1 MRIIRLVCY
10 VVVLMLAVSNCTK
23 RTDIVLPDK
32 ELGSSVFEQKCSNCH
47 DVNRAFTLERD
58 EASWRKLIVA
68 MRQKTGSD
76 ISDNE
81 VELIVGHHIERQK
94 KARELFEKKCKNCH
108 ERRSLMSPPQALKTP
123 EEWERTVRR
132 MMSREGEALDDE
144 SIDILV
150 YYHLRTHTL
159 ITSAKLERE
168 SEMFG
173 LAPAELFTQRCSTC
187 HSLEKALQTVKDRES
202 WRKTILTMEK
212 RAGRNIKHS
221 DVVALVN
228 FHMERQNKEQEL
240 FSRDCTQCHG
250 ADVALGA
257 AKTLTDEQWR
267 ETAEKM
273 LGKAGK
279 KITEE
284 ELDMLAAY
292 HTRYEKTMADL
303 AEKKCTQCHDN
314 ERIVTRTETGES
326 WNQIIV
332 RMSEKEGSDIAY
344 SDVIRLVRYH
354 MDRQRIEEEAFMQ
367 NCSECHQAGQTL
379 KEKKSRDE
387 WKTTIRRMMAKT
399 NRMISDEE
407 LNILVAYHIRR
418 FR

>member
-1 MRIIRLVCY
+1 
-10 VVVLMLAVSNCTK
+10 MLPVSNCTK

-32 ELGSSVFEQKCSNCH
+32 ELGLSVFEQKCSNCH

-58 EASWRKLIVA
+58 EASWRKLIAA
-68 MRQKTGSD
+68 MRQKKGSD

-81 VELIVGHHIERQK
+81 VELIVGHHIEGQK
-94 KARELFEKKCKNCH
+94 TARELFEKKCKNCH
-108 ERRSLMSPPQALKTP
+108 ERRSLMSPPQAVKTP

-132 MMSREGEALDDE
+132 MMIREGQALDDE
-144 SIDILV
+144 TIDTLV

-159 ITSAKLERE
+159 ITSEKLERE
-168 SEMFG
+168 SEIFG
-173 LAPAELFTQRCSTC
+173 LPSARVFAQRCSTC
-187 HSLEKALQTVKDRES
+187 HSLERTLQTIKDRES
-202 WRKTILTMEK
+202 WQATILAMEK
-212 RAGRNIKHS
+212 RAGRNIKHG
-221 DVVALVN
+221 DVVELVN

-240 FSRDCTQCHG
+240 FLRDCTQCHG

-257 AKTLTDEQWR
+257 EKTLTNEQWR

-273 LGKAGK
+273 FRKAGK

-284 ELDMLAAY
+284 ELDMLVAY

-303 AEKKCTQCHDN
+303 AENKCTQCHDN
-314 ERIVTRTETGES
+314 ERIVTRADTGES
-326 WNQIIV
+326 WNRIIV

-354 MDRQRIEEEAFMQ
+354 TARQRIEEEAFMQ
-367 NCSECHQAGQTL
+367 NCSACHQAGQTL

-387 WKTTIRRMMAKT
+387 WKKTIRRMMAKT

-407 LNILVAYHIRR
+407 VNILTAYHIRR